1 MKYIFCVGSIL
12 NVFLQ
17 IIFCSKVFWAHGALE
32 SYFILQMSFIVSIF
46 RTFLHCFSFKRTQKS
61 GAGAGLFCHFDL
73 QISMI
78 IKKYIYQECLPKSL
92 NWRCY
97 SCGSSKEY
105 GSKKNEFSV
114 YQLLTTS
121 QKSLCSLSH
130 ILTYPVCT
138 QGSFLPSRFR
148 VRPGWTCVQAL
159 DGTDEKC

>member
-1 MKYIFCVGSIL
+1 MNLGRTKIRTCCFREIVYILCNAVSLLMKMIAPHHILHIFCVGSIL

-92 NWRCY
+92 SWRCY

-105 GSKKNEFSV
+105 GSKKNEISV
-114 YQLLTTS
+114 YQL
-121 QKSLCSLSH
+121 
-130 ILTYPVCT
+130 
-138 QGSFLPSRFR
+138 
-148 VRPGWTCVQAL
+148 
-159 DGTDEKC
+159 